1 MLIRCLVQKSLYL
14 YNKKEHYEEIT
25 SFECKLKDIEDLLQS
40 QIHQV
45 DRDKVHSALQG
56 VQLPLQMSIPQFAEK
71 FRIFGLGRPLEEIY
85 TTSNSFIE
93 LPYSLFIACTY
104 ASKESSFIEGSQTL
118 YSMNPDRGHID
129 GIALAAGVA
138 SLLTQYDI
146 SYSQTVS

>member
-1 MLIRCLVQKSLYL
+1 M
-14 YNKKEHYEEIT
+14 YNKKEHFEEVT

-45 DRDKVHSALQG
+45 DRDKVQSALQNI
-56 VQLPLQMSIPQFAEK
+56 QLPLQMSVPQFAEK
-71 FRIFGLGRPLEEIY
+71 VRVFGLGRPLEEIY
-85 TTSNSFIE
+85 ISSNSFVE
-93 LPYSLFIACTY
+93 LPYSLFIACIY
-104 ASKESSFIEGSQTL
+104 ASKESFFIEGSQTL

-146 SYSQTVS
+146 SYSQTVL